1 MFGDG
6 VLELIWCLEFG
17 YWDFGDLVSRTKG
30 LRIERMRMAER
41 TVKGDRSSALVIGAG
56 IAGMQSAML
65 LAEMGKK
72 VFLLEQGPAI
82 GGYFPLLDKTFPT
95 NSCGVCFMSPTPPA
109 FCPIYECQLH
119 DNIELLPYSEV
130 KRVDGK
136 EGDFKVSII
145 RKPRYVDPK
154 RCTLCEACIKVC
166 PVEVE
171 REFGGGLEKRKAIY
185 LPYPQAI
192 PHSLLIDPKACIR
205 CGECVKVCAPKAI
218 DLDMKEEQEEIG
230 VGSIVLGFGFE
241 PFWAQ
246 KKGEY
251 GFGRY
256 HNVLTSIQFE
266 RLISTSSPSQGFP
279 VRPSD
284 GKKMERIAFI
294 QCVGSR
300 DPSCGQE
307 HCSTICCM
315 YATKQ
320 AMIAKDRSPHLNITF
335 FYMDIRPM
343 GKDYERYYERARS
356 QYGIEYIRSAIS
368 SIKELQQTKNLLI
381 TYVKE
386 DGTLEEREFDS
397 VILSLGFTPPQ
408 GIKDLAIAMG
418 LRLNRQGFC
427 ETDEFLPGQTSVK
440 GIFVGGAFRGPRD
453 IPETVVEGSSAAA
466 SAASFLYPNSKPLLP
481 KEYPA
486 EGALADEIPK
496 IGVFICHCGG
506 ELKKILSISEL
517 IEDTKKL
524 GEIVHVEEMGLA
536 CLPEDLNQIKVRVG
550 EHGINRIVI
559 AGCSHREI
567 RKTMEEMAKGMGFN
581 AYLIEYA
588 NIREQCAFVHRD
600 HPKLATEKAMVLIR
614 MAVERA
620 RKIQPIRK
628 GDQKVER
635 KGLVVGGG
643 VAGMTAS
650 LRLAEQGYEVYLI
663 EKEKE
668 LGGNLRHSF
677 YTLRGS
683 DPQSFL
689 KDLIQKVKEQSA
701 IHSYLETEIIG
712 FEKRNGHYSTKIRHS
727 EGEAVLEHGALI
739 LATGGKEVTPKE
751 YLFGKDPRV
760 ITQRQFEKMI
770 HHKEAGLKEIQ
781 SVVMIQCVGSRDEEH
796 PYCSRICCG
805 HAVKNA
811 LKLKGQNPSVRI
823 YVLYRDV
830 RTYGF
835 YETYYHEAREKGVIF
850 IRYDL
855 ERKPKVSV
863 EDGQLF
869 VTLFDPAMRS
879 EVMLPAD
886 CLVLST
892 GVEPNDNKDLARI
905 FDVELNPD
913 GFFMEANPKSAP
925 LDSVDR
931 GKFFCGLCHSP
942 NYIEDTISQ
951 GNAAA
956 ARAGA
961 LLSKEKVEA
970 KAYLAYV
977 VKRLCCGCGLCVTVC
992 PYGARVLNE
1001 EEVKAEVIE
1010 ALCQGCGNC
1019 VVACRNAASQ
1029 QKNFEKGL
1037 NLAVLNAAID

>member
-1 MFGDG
+1 MAQGKTRGD
-6 VLELIWCLEFG
+6 
-17 YWDFGDLVSRTKG
+17 K
-30 LRIERMRMAER
+30 
-41 TVKGDRSSALVIGAG
+41 SSALVVGAG
-56 IAGMQSAML
+56 IAGMQSALL
-65 LAEMGKK
+65 LAEMGRK

-109 FCPIYECQLH
+109 FCPIYECHLH

-130 KRVDGK
+130 KKVEGTG
-136 EGDFKVSII
+136 GDFKVSIV
-145 RKPRYVDPK
+145 RKPRCVDPK
-154 RCTLCEACIKVC
+154 RCTLCEACIDVC

-192 PHSLLIDPKACIR
+192 PHSLVIDPKTCIR
-205 CGECVKVCAPKAI
+205 CGECVKVCAPGAI
-218 DLDMKEEQEEIG
+218 DLDMKEEEEEIG
-230 VGSIVLGFGFE
+230 AGAILLGFGFE

-256 HNVLTSIQFE
+256 ENVLTSIQFE
-266 RLISTSSPSQGFP
+266 RLISTSSPTQGFP
-279 VRPSD
+279 VRVSD

-300 DPSCGQE
+300 DPSCGQD

-320 AMIAKDRSPHLNITF
+320 AMIAKERAPGLNVAF

-343 GKDYERYYERARS
+343 GKDYERYYERAKTE
-356 QYGIEYIRSAIS
+356 YGIEYIRSAIS
-368 SIKELQQTKNLLI
+368 TVKELQQTKNLLI
-381 TYVKE
+381 TYLKE
-386 DGTLEEREFDS
+386 DGTFEEREFDS
-397 VILSLGFTPPQ
+397 VILSVGFTPPQ
-408 GIKDLAIAMG
+408 NIKNLAGGMG

-427 ETDEFLPGQTSVK
+427 ETDEFHPEQTSVK

-453 IPETVVEGSSAAA
+453 IPETVVEGSSVAAA
-466 SAASFLYPNSKPLLP
+466 AASFLLPNSLPLSK

-486 EGALADEIPK
+486 EGALAEEIPK

-506 ELKKILSISEL
+506 ELKESLSIPEL
-517 IEDTKKL
+517 IDGTKQL
-524 GEIVHVEEMGLA
+524 GEVSHVEEMGLA
-536 CLPEDLNQIKVRVG
+536 CLPDDLNQIKLKIG

-559 AGCSHREI
+559 AGCTHREI

-581 AYLIEYA
+581 PYLIEYA

-600 HPKLATEKAMVLIR
+600 HPKLATEKAMALIR
-614 MAVERA
+614 MTVERA
-620 RKIQPIRK
+620 RRIQPIQK
-628 GDQKVER
+628 KSQKVEKR
-635 KGLVVGGG
+635 GLVVGGG
-643 VAGMTAS
+643 VAGMSAS

-668 LGGNLRHSF
+668 LGGNLKESF
-677 YTLRGS
+677 YTLKGS
-683 DPQSFL
+683 NPQDL
-689 KDLIQKVKEQSA
+689 LQYLIQKVEGHAS
-701 IHSYLETEIIG
+701 IHPYFGTEVIG
-712 FEKRNGHYSTKIRHS
+712 FEKRNGHYQTKIRRPD
-727 EGEAVLEHGALI
+727 GEEAFDHGALI
-739 LATGGKEVTPKE
+739 LATGGREVTPKE
-751 YLFGKDPRV
+751 YLYGEDPRV
-760 ITQRQFEKMI
+760 ITQRQLEKMI
-770 HHKEAGLKEIQ
+770 HLKDEGLKEIR
-781 SVVMIQCVGSRDEEH
+781 SAVMIQCVGSRDEEH
-796 PYCSRICCG
+796 PYCSRVCCG

-811 LKLKGQNPSVRI
+811 LKLKEQNPHVNVF
-823 YVLYRDV
+823 VLYRDV

-835 YETYYHEAREKGVIF
+835 YETYYHEARGRGVVF

-855 ERKPKVSV
+855 DKKPKVTL
-863 EDGQLF
+863 ENGQLR
-869 VTLFDPAMRS
+869 VSIFDPAMGS
-879 EVMLPAD
+879 QVTLPAD
-886 CLVLST
+886 RIILSA
-892 GVEPNDNKDLARI
+892 GVEPNDNRGIAKI
-905 FDVELNPD
+905 FDVDLNPD

-942 NYIEDTISQ
+942 NMIEDSISQ
-951 GNAAA
+951 GNGAA

-961 LLSKEKVEA
+961 ILSKEAVEE

-977 VKRLCCGCGLCVTVC
+977 IKRLCCGCGLCVTVC

-1001 EEVKAEVIE
+1001 EEVKAEVVD

-1029 QKNFEKGL
+1029 QRNFEKGL
-1037 NLAVLNAAID
+1037 NLTVLNAAID

>member
-1 MFGDG
+1 MAQAKMRGD
-6 VLELIWCLEFG
+6 
-17 YWDFGDLVSRTKG
+17 K
-30 LRIERMRMAER
+30 
-41 TVKGDRSSALVIGAG
+41 SSALVVGAG
-56 IAGMQSAML
+56 IAGMQSALL
-65 LAEMGKK
+65 LAEMGRK

-109 FCPIYECQLH
+109 FCPIYECHLH

-130 KRVDGK
+130 KKVEGAA
-136 EGDFKVSII
+136 GDFRVSIV
-145 RKPRYVDPK
+145 RKPRCVDPK

-192 PHSLLIDPKACIR
+192 PHSLVIDPKTCTR
-205 CGECVKVCAPKAI
+205 CGECVKVCAPGAI
-218 DLDMKEEQEEIG
+218 DLDMKEEEEAIG
-230 VGSIVLGFGFE
+230 VGAILLGFGFE

-256 HNVLTSIQFE
+256 ENVLTSIQFE
-266 RLISTSSPSQGFP
+266 RLISTSSPTQGFP
-279 VRPSD
+279 IRVSD
-284 GKKMERIAFI
+284 RKKMERIAFI

-300 DPSCGQE
+300 DPSCGQD

-320 AMIAKDRSPHLNITF
+320 AMIAKERSPGLNVTF

-343 GKDYERYYERARS
+343 GKDYERYYERAKTE
-356 QYGIEYIRSAIS
+356 YGIEYIRSAIS
-368 SIKELQQTKNLLI
+368 SVKELQQTKNLLI

-386 DGTLEEREFDS
+386 DGTFEEREFDS
-397 VILSLGFTPPQ
+397 VILSVGFTPPQ
-408 GIKDLAIAMG
+408 NIKDLAGGMG
-418 LRLNRQGFC
+418 LRLNPQGFC
-427 ETDEFLPGQTSVK
+427 ETDEFHPAKTSVN

-466 SAASFLYPNSKPLLP
+466 AAASFLAPNSLP
-481 KEYPA
+481 ISKQEYPA
-486 EGALADEIPK
+486 EGALSYEVPK

-506 ELKKILSISEL
+506 ELKESLSIPEL
-517 IEDTKKL
+517 IEGAKQL
-524 GEIVHVEEMGLA
+524 GEVSHVEEMGLA
-536 CLPEDLNQIKVRVG
+536 CLPEDLNQIKMKIG

-581 AYLIEYA
+581 PYLIEYA
-588 NIREQCAFVHRD
+588 NLREQCAFVHRD
-600 HPKLATEKAMVLIR
+600 LPKLATEKAMALIR

-620 RKIQPIRK
+620 RRIQPIRK
-628 GDQKVER
+628 GSQKVEKR
-635 KGLVVGGG
+635 GLVVGGG
-643 VAGMTAS
+643 AAGITAS

-663 EKEKE
+663 EKEKD
-668 LGGNLRHSF
+668 LGGNLKESY
-677 YTLRGS
+677 YTLKGS
-683 DPQSFL
+683 NPQAL
-689 KDLIQKVKEQSA
+689 LEDLIQKVKSYPS
-701 IHSYLETEIIG
+701 IHPYFETEIVEFG
-712 FEKRNGHYSTKIRHS
+712 KKNGHYKTKIKHPD
-727 EGEAVLEHGALI
+727 GEEFIDHGALI

-751 YLFGKDPRV
+751 YLYGQDPRV
-760 ITQRQFEKMI
+760 ITQKQLDKAI
-770 HHKEAGLKEIQ
+770 HLDDGGLKEVR
-781 SVVMIQCVGSRDEEH
+781 SAVMIQCVGSRDEEH
-796 PYCSRICCG
+796 PYCSRVCCG
-805 HAVKNA
+805 HAIKNA
-811 LKLKGQNPSVRI
+811 LKLKEKNPHMNV

-835 YETYYHEAREKGVIF
+835 YETYYYEARGKGVVF

-855 ERKPKVSV
+855 EKKPR
-863 EDGQLF
+863 
-869 VTLFDPAMRS
+869 VTLENGELRVLAFDPAMGG
-879 EVMLPAD
+879 EVSLPAD
-886 CLVLST
+886 RIILSA
-892 GVEPNDNKDLARI
+892 GIEPNDNRDLAKI
-905 FDVELNPD
+905 FDVDLNPD

-942 NYIEDTISQ
+942 NFMEDAISQ

-961 LLSKEKVEA
+961 LLSKETVEE

-977 VKRLCCGCGLCVTVC
+977 IKRLCCGCGLCVTAC

-1001 EEVKAEVIE
+1001 EEVKAEVVD

-1029 QKNFEKGL
+1029 QRNFEKGL
-1037 NLAVLNAAID
+1037 NLTVLNEAID